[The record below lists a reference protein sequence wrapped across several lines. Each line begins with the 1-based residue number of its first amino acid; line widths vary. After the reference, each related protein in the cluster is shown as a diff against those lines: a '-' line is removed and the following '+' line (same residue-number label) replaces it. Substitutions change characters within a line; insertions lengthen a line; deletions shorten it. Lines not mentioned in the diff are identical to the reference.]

1 MFLLSKK
8 KKWIE
13 TKAEDTFLLIEKNK
27 KKHEANHE

>member
-27 KKHEANHE
+27 KKTRG